1 MLGSKRYNNQR
12 WHPCRKERRT
22 ETYSGIPLLGSR
34 DGAKTRES
42 RGVTERVRNT
52 DIALAKLNDDVTFEN
67 RFSDIDADAK
77 VLVPSS
83 NIKQKDQFYINSFV
97 TGRQFLVSAGVLGQ
111 ARAGLPSKN
120 EVNVFAST

>member
-1 MLGSKRYNNQR
+1 M
-12 WHPCRKERRT
+12 
-22 ETYSGIPLLGSR
+22 
-34 DGAKTRES
+34 
-42 RGVTERVRNT
+42 